1 MNGVVRLRILP
12 KPSRRR
18 CAVAGMAGSGKREIR
33 DIIATCALG
42 CREATDKSSMTTSSL
57 DGIVS
62 GQLDRVDGSLIRGR
76 LGESTRL
83 YRLRIDGHWY
93 FCSAS
98 SFGDSVLAGKV
109 LRHIQL
115 PARVTLAPYVVNG
128 RRRIYWLYSHDSSV
142 ALEPLALKRAGVAA
156 LLVLLAPV
164 LGLAFV
170 FLWRWVNQLSKL
182 LFVVSLPVVIALA
195 GAALFSGVVGM
206 FALVD
211 VVGFFRPR
219 RLRAYRAY
227 HVLRKALSH
236 GD

>member
-1 MNGVVRLRILP
+1 
-12 KPSRRR
+12 
-18 CAVAGMAGSGKREIR
+18 MAHPWPLTGKREIR
-33 DIIATCALG
+33 AIIATCALG
-42 CREATDKSSMTTSSL
+42 CREATDKSPMTKNSL
-57 DGIVS
+57 EGIVS
-62 GQLDRVDGSLIRGR
+62 GQLDRVDGSLVRGR
-76 LGESTRL
+76 LGESARL

-98 SFGDSVLAGKV
+98 SFADSVLAGKA
-109 LRHIQL
+109 LRHVQL

-128 RRRIYWLYSHDSSV
+128 RRRIYWLYNHDSGA
-142 ALEPLALKRAGVAA
+142 ALEPLTLKRAAVAA
-156 LLVLLAPV
+156 LLALLAPV
-164 LGLAFV
+164 FGLAFV

-195 GAALFSGVVGM
+195 AAALFSGAIGI
-206 FALVD
+206 FGLVD
-211 VVGFFRPR
+211 VVGIFRPR